1 MQERRPSRLQ
11 RWLRYA
17 PMFAV
22 LALAEAWGRLRPLR
36 WRTPSHR
43 HWEPGICILIP
54 ERGTPD
60 LLADTLA
67 AAAAALARVDEPT
80 QLLVVVNGAPESD
93 YAELRKRHPTVEWQ
107 FHPDALGFNGAIE
120 AGLAG
125 VRQPGVYLL
134 NSDMR
139 LAPDAL
145 LALLPYRHDEVF
157 ALTSQIHFAD
167 PARRREETGWS
178 DHRVVGAIVEMFER
192 TPEPESTVARGC
204 LYPGGG
210 SALMRSAILR
220 DYVRGSRPYSPFYFE
235 DADWGA
241 RAWADGWECLFVPAS
256 TAWHEH
262 RGTVGRYYDAATVER
277 IFARNR
283 LQFELRHHWTDMG
296 PKRAVTH
303 VGAYERATQ
312 RELFRPPVLAALLP
326 RRSDA
331 TVSARRGFDYRR
343 VVDKYYPA
351 PRPRRAGKPRVLVVS
366 PFALFPPA
374 HGGARRIA
382 ELLQRLADR
391 VDLILL
397 SDERS
402 LYGHASEPDF
412 AVFRAVHLVEGR
424 GDRPGDAPQA
434 WPGRLARHAHP
445 ALRSELAR
453 LIAVYRP
460 DIVQVEFMELA
471 GLATRRDANT
481 RWLLSLHDVYLDG
494 GEHDAVQREAIA
506 RFDAVSVCS
515 AEDALLL
522 RHPGARLIAN
532 GAVDRLAAYRPSPDA
547 AALLFMGPFRYAPN
561 LDGIRRFL
569 ADCWPRLLE
578 AHPTLRLTILGGVD
592 AGRYASGDPLFDQ
605 PGVELVDRFV
615 DPAPRLEAASLTIN
629 PQTAIRGSALKL
641 VESLL
646 AGRVCVSTVD
656 GARGFTGSGLSGLV
670 CCPDV
675 PAMTAAIDGLLRD
688 PARRR
693 ALERA
698 DREAVRPLTW
708 DGIAD
713 AQYSLYQDLIG

>member
-1 MQERRPSRLQ
+1 
-11 RWLRYA
+11 
-17 PMFAV
+17 MFATL
-22 LALAEAWGRLRPLR
+22 LAGEAWGRLRPSR
-36 WRTPSHR
+36 WPVPADRR
-43 HWEPGICILIP
+43 WQPGITVLIP

-60 LLADTLA
+60 LLAETLA
-67 AAAAALARVDEPT
+67 AAVAALARIAEPT
-80 QLLVVVNGAPESD
+80 QLLVVVNGAPEAD
-93 YAELRKRHPTVEWQ
+93 YAALRERHPTAEWQ

-120 AGLAG
+120 AGLAA

-139 LAPDAL
+139 LDPDAL
-145 LALLPYRHDEVF
+145 AALLPYRHDEVF

-167 PARRREETGWS
+167 PTRRREETGWS

-192 TPEPESTVARGC
+192 DPEPDSLVARGC

-210 SALMRSAILR
+210 SALLRSAILR
-220 DYVRGSRPYSPFYFE
+220 DYVRGSRTFAPFYFE

-241 RAWADGWECLFVPAS
+241 RAWSDGWECLFVPAS
-256 TAWHEH
+256 IAWHAH
-262 RGTVGRYYDAATVER
+262 RGTVRRYYDAAMVER

-283 LQFELRHHWTDMG
+283 LQFELRHHWTEMG

-303 VGAYERATQ
+303 VGAYDRDTQ
-312 RELFRPPVLAALLP
+312 RELFRPAVLAALLP
-326 RRSDA
+326 RRRDA
-331 TVSARRGFDYRR
+331 TVAARRGFDFRR

-351 PRPRRAGKPRVLVVS
+351 PRPHRDSRPRVLVVS
-366 PFALFPPA
+366 PFALYPPA
-374 HGGARRIA
+374 HGGARRAA

-402 LYGHASEPDF
+402 LYGRASEADF
-412 AVFRAVHLVEGR
+412 AAFRAVHLVEGR
-424 GDRPGDAPQA
+424 GDRPNDAPQS
-434 WPGRLARHAHP
+434 WPQRLARHAHP
-445 ALRSELAR
+445 ALRNELER
-453 LIAVYRP
+453 LVAIYRP

-471 GLATRRDANT
+471 GLATQRQAGT

-494 GEHDAVQREAIA
+494 GEHDAAQREAIA

-515 AEDALLL
+515 AEDAALLG
-522 RHPGARLIAN
+522 RPDARLIAN
-532 GAVDRLAAYRPSPDA
+532 GAVDRLAGYRPSPDMA
-547 AALLFMGPFRYAPN
+547 SLLFMGPFRYAPN

-569 ADCWPRLLE
+569 ADCWPRLQA

-592 AGRYASGDPLFDQ
+592 AGRYAQGDPLFDQ
-605 PGVELVDRFV
+605 PGVELIDRFV
-615 DPAPRLEAASLTIN
+615 DPAPRLDAASLTIN
-629 PQTAIRGSALKL
+629 PQTSIRGSALKL

-646 AGRVCVSTVD
+646 AGRVCVSTAD
-656 GARGFTGSGLSGLV
+656 GARGFADSGLTGLV
-670 CCPDV
+670 CVSDV
-675 PAMTAAIDGLLRD
+675 PSMTAAIDALLRD

-698 DREAVRPLTW
+698 DREAIRPLTW

-713 AQYSLYQDLIG
+713 AQFTLYRDLIG